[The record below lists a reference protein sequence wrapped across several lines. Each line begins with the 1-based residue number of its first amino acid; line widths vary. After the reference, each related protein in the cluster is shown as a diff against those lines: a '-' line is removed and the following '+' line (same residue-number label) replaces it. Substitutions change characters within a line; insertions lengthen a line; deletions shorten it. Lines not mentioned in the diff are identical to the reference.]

1 LISSKF
7 PTRSNFQETKRINAQ
22 EIPDVSAIK
31 DNKQPGEGENN
42 DNWMKEFL
50 KTSQN
55 LVFLAG
61 NDGRILYA
69 NRAGDSL
76 LGEWKLRVGDK
87 LPPEIKHVAR
97 ISISRGSK
105 EEFEIRSGERVFL
118 LVFHPSPEKGRV
130 SICGFDITEQ
140 KRTEEELRK
149 SEEKYRYVAEQTGQF
164 ILDYDVKT
172 KTVEWAGAIEE
183 LMGYSAEEFRKFD
196 LHTFAEHI
204 HPEDL
209 KIVLEAYARCR
220 QTGEKYHGEFRV
232 RRKDGSYF
240 HVEGTGICLK
250 NESDCVCRV
259 LGMVKDVTER
269 KLAREKLEKSEER
282 FRLIVEQT
290 GQGIYDYDV
299 LADRLNWEGAM
310 EEITGYAC
318 KDPCLSSKKLW
329 LSHLHPE
336 DHKRVAE
343 YFEEALKKG
352 GKYHQEYRIERK
364 AGTYAHV
371 EVNGVF
377 LKDKKGRIYRLL
389 GIIKDVTE
397 RKLSEEAIRKS
408 EEISKK
414 EIHHRIKNNL
424 QVISSLL
431 DLQTDFFKDEKVIEA
446 FRESQNRVISMALIH
461 EELYRSED
469 VESLDFS
476 AYLRKLTTD
485 LFESYKV
492 GSSKIRLRV
501 EAEARIHL
509 CMDAAIPLG
518 IIVNELVSNSLKY
531 AFPGGE
537 GEIRIQL
544 YSVENTSIR
553 SGSGSEDSSI
563 SSGSEN
569 SSITGGSTGKASIGA
584 EGDLKNSPCRENF
597 RCMLI
602 VSDNGSGFP
611 KNIDFENPETLGLQ
625 LVKTLVEQIDGEI
638 ELRTN
643 GGTEFRI
650 GFGSKETGEKGA

>member
-1 LISSKF
+1 MGDWERGEGTCEEGKEGLSSSKF

-50 KTSQN
+50 ATSQN

-250 NESDCVCRV
+250 NESGCVCRV

-269 KLAREKLEKSEER
+269 KL
-282 FRLIVEQT
+282 
-290 GQGIYDYDV
+290 
-299 LADRLNWEGAM
+299 
-310 EEITGYAC
+310 
-318 KDPCLSSKKLW
+318 
-329 LSHLHPE
+329 
-336 DHKRVAE
+336 
-343 YFEEALKKG
+343 
-352 GKYHQEYRIERK
+352 
-364 AGTYAHV
+364 
-371 EVNGVF
+371 
-377 LKDKKGRIYRLL
+377 
-389 GIIKDVTE
+389 
-397 RKLSEEAIRKS
+397 SEEAIRRA

-431 DLQTDFFKDEKVIEA
+431 DLQADFFKDEKVIEA

-461 EELYRSED
+461 EELYRSKD

-492 GSSKIRLRV
+492 GSSKIQLLV

-509 CMDAAIPLG
+509 FMDAAIPLG

-544 YSVENTSIR
+544 YSVENTAIR
-553 SGSGSEDSSI
+553 SGSSSGNAGENSSGGESGSG
-563 SSGSEN
+563 SGSEN
-569 SSITGGSTGKASIGA
+569 SSISGGSIGKGSIGA
-584 EGDLKNSPCRENF
+584 EEDLKNSSCRENL
-597 RCMLI
+597 RCVLI

-611 KNIDFENPETLGLQ
+611 KNIDFENPDTLGLQ

-650 GFGSKETGEKGA
+650 GFGSKATGEKGA

>member
-1 LISSKF
+1 MHRK
-7 PTRSNFQETKRINAQ
+7 
-22 EIPDVSAIK
+22 PDVRGIK
-31 DNKQPGEGENN
+31 ESKYPERQFEEGEYKEH
-42 DNWMKEFL
+42 WMEEFL
-50 KTSQN
+50 ATSQN

-69 NRAGDSL
+69 NRAGDFL
-76 LGEWKLRVGDK
+76 LREWELRVGDK
-87 LPPEIKHVAR
+87 LPQAIKNLAKT
-97 ISISRGSK
+97 SISRGEQ
-105 EEFEIRSGERVFL
+105 EELELRVGEKVFL
-118 LVFHPSPEKGRV
+118 LMLHPVPEKRYV
-130 SICGFDITEQ
+130 TICGFDITKQ
-140 KRTEEELRK
+140 KQTEEKLRK
-149 SEEKYRYVAEQTGQF
+149 SEEKYRHFAEQAGQF
-164 ILDYDVKT
+164 FLDYDAKT
-172 KTVEWAGAIEE
+172 KTVEWTGAIEE
-183 LMGYSAEEFRKFD
+183 LTGYSEEEFRKFD
-196 LHTFAEHI
+196 LRTFAEHI
-204 HPEDL
+204 HPEDR
-209 KIVLEAYARCR
+209 KKVLEAHSRCM
-220 QTGEKYHGEFRV
+220 QTGGKYQGECRV

-240 HVEGTGICLK
+240 YVDGTGICLK
-250 NESDCVCRV
+250 DESGSVYRV
-259 LGMVKDVTER
+259 LAMVKDITER

-299 LADRLNWEGAM
+299 FAGRLNWEGAM
-310 EEITGYAC
+310 EEITGYTC

-329 LSHLHPE
+329 LSHIHPE

-343 YFEEALKKG
+343 FFEEALKKG
-352 GKYHQEYRIERK
+352 GKYHQEYRIEKK

-371 EVNGVF
+371 EVSGVF
-377 LKDKKGRIYRLL
+377 LKDKQGRVCRLL

-397 RKLSEEAIRKS
+397 RKLSEEALRKS

-431 DLQTDFFKDEKVIEA
+431 DLQADFFRDKKVIEA

-461 EELYRSED
+461 EELYRSQD
-469 VESLDFS
+469 VENLDFS
-476 AYLRKLTTD
+476 AYLMKLSSD

-501 EAEARIHL
+501 EAEEQIYL
-509 CMDAAIPLG
+509 CMDTAIPLG

-531 AFPGGE
+531 AFPEGGE

-544 YSVENTSIR
+544 HSMESNDINKSITK
-553 SGSGSEDSSI
+553 DSS
-563 SSGSEN
+563 GVEGEN
-569 SSITGGSTGKASIGA
+569 GGVEEDIKKGR
-584 EGDLKNSPCRENF
+584 CCENF

-625 LVKTLVEQIDGEI
+625 LVNTLVKQIDGDI
-638 ELRTN
+638 EFKTN

-650 GFGSKETGEKGA
+650 GFGKAI